1 MRGCRPAPCGAAPA
15 SMARSSSSTFHA
27 MIWPAAVNNPSRIG
41 LPSVRASHR
50 RPPRAGGR
58 ATAGV
63 CYASQAVDLLPA
75 LCPEIV
81 VRDARL
87 EDCWEVADTHCG
99 SFFPGYKFPLD
110 LVLRIDRYIA
120 LLSGFTVPPGCMRT
134 CLVAVNSNSVDN
146 SFDVECGDPRDA
158 GFQKYSLSRGSVA
171 GILTVDTVADY
182 LPRRGPM
189 KQRRTGIA
197 YIANVAVRKEERRKG
212 IAKMLVQEAEA
223 RARSW
228 GCRSMALHCDVNN
241 IAALRLYKNQGFKC
255 ISVPEGARWPEP
267 KIAKG
272 VQYSFMMKLVPKT

>member
-1 MRGCRPAPCGAAPA
+1 MRGSLPAPCGAAPA
-15 SMARSSSSTFHA
+15 SFAGSSNPAFHA
-27 MIWPAAVNNPSRIG
+27 LIWPAAVNNPSRIG
-41 LPSVRASHR
+41 LPSFQASHR
-50 RPPRAGGR
+50 RPPRAGRR

-75 LCPEIV
+75 LYPEIV

-146 SFDVECGDPRDA
+146 SFDVECGDPRDT
-158 GFQKYSLSRGSVA
+158 GFQKYTLSRGSIA

-189 KQRRTGIA
+189 KQRRYCI
-197 YIANVAVRKEERRKG
+197 
-212 IAKMLVQEAEA
+212 
-223 RARSW
+223 
-228 GCRSMALHCDVNN
+228 HCK
-241 IAALRLYKNQGFKC
+241 RC
-255 ISVPEGARWPEP
+255 S
-267 KIAKG
+267 AKG
-272 VQYSFMMKLVPKT
+272 GTAERNC

>member
-1 MRGCRPAPCGAAPA
+1 MTCSNFTPFFSCSLRFPSFKAKRSRRPATA
-15 SMARSSSSTFHA
+15 
-27 MIWPAAVNNPSRIG
+27 INPSRIG
-41 LPSVRASHR
+41 LPSVRAARR
-50 RPPRAGGR
+50 RPFRSGFR
-58 ATAGV
+58 ATRGI
-63 CYASQAVDLLPA
+63 CYASQAVELLPA

-134 CLVAVNSNSVDN
+134 CLVAVNSNSVN
-146 SFDVECGDPRDA
+146 NTFDVECGDAGDA
-158 GFQKYSLSRGSVA
+158 DFQNYALSTGSIA

-182 LPRRGPM
+182 LPRRGHL

-255 ISVPEGARWPEP
+255 IRVPEGARWPEP
-267 KIAKG
+267 KIAEG
-272 VQYSFMMKLVPKT
+272 VRYSFMMKLVPKT